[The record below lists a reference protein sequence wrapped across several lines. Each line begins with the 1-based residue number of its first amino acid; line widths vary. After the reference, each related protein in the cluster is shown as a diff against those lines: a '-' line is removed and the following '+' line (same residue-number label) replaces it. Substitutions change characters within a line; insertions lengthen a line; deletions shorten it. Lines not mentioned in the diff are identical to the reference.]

1 MKLQSDAES
10 SPPKRSSPDALGK
23 PLVQTAPRR
32 FRWRAVI
39 HSVGKKLDPSGNQP
53 TVAWHLA
60 DCDNPANVEEHCDI
74 GRHLMAL
81 DSNPDG
87 HCFVGG
93 TCPRCP
99 EIAEAAEAAAAAA
112 AAPSEPPAAPPA
124 EPAKPGEPAV
134 AVDQPE
140 QPASA

>member
-81 DSNPDG
+81 RRHRASRRPLLLRNRRNQASPLSQS
-87 HCFVGG
+87 
-93 TCPRCP
+93 
-99 EIAEAAEAAAAAA
+99 IS
-112 AAPSEPPAAPPA
+112 PSSPPAPDLARQLNRLWRPL
-124 EPAKPGEPAV
+124 AKGARLTT
-134 AVDQPE
+134 
-140 QPASA
+140 

>member
-39 HSVGKKLDPSGNQP
+39 HSAGKKLDPSGNQP

-60 DCDNPANVEEHCDI
+60 DCDTPTDVEAHCEI
-74 GRHLMAL
+74 GRHLIAL
-81 DSNPDG
+81 DGNPDG
-87 HCFVGG
+87 HCFVNGA
-93 TCPRCP
+93 CPRCP
-99 EIAEAAEAAAAAA
+99 ELAEAAAAAA
-112 AAPSEPPAAPPA
+112 EAEAKRNEPPAPA
-124 EPAKPGEPAV
+124 VEPETPEPVV